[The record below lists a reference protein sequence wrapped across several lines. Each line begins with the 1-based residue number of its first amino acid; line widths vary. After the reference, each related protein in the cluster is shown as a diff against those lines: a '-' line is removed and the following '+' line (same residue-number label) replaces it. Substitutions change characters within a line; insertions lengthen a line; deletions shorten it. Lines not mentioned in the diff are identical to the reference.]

1 MKKDVVMYQ
10 KGVITDFQGVEHPFI
25 VCALSTSAYNE
36 DPDFE
41 VALSVYSEEEQ
52 DYYADAELPRAV
64 FIGVAVCNPGNGNK
78 PGDVWNEEKG
88 KMIALAKARGFK
100 FDKPEKSAALFAT
113 RAGMISEILV
123 TALLTKEVEHIKDD
137 PECVIPGYN
146 QMKERW
152 ERKQAEQRYLQETPE
167 NLLKMGEA
175 LSTLKEEDI
184 ERVIN
189 VALIKSDE
197 QQ

>member
-10 KGVITDFQGVEHPFI
+10 KGVITDFKGVEHPFI
-25 VCALSTSAYNE
+25 VCALSTSDLTRN
-36 DPDFE
+36 PDYE
-41 VALSVYSEEEQ
+41 ACLSVYDTEIGDYCSE
-52 DYYADAELPRAV
+52 AELPRAV
-64 FIGVAVCNPGNGNK
+64 FIGVAVCNPG
-78 PGDVWNEEKG
+78 DEWNEEKG
-88 KMIALAKARGFK
+88 KMIALAKAKGFK
-100 FDKPEKSAALFAT
+100 PERPEKSAAIFAT

-123 TALLTKEVEHIKDD
+123 SALLTKEVDHIKED

-146 QMKERW
+146 QMKARW
-152 ERKQAEQRYLQETPE
+152 EEQLRAKKYLEETPE
-167 NLLKMGEA
+167 NLRQLGET
-175 LSTLKEEDI
+175 LSTLKEDEI